1 MKERCEFFQKEMERF
16 YKKRLKF
23 DKKESKANK
32 VVSVVGPM
40 TSVLIGIGGGLV
52 IAMSVPTLGIVTAFT
67 GAAVAAVTLT
77 VKIKDYH
84 SNTKTAS
91 NVKELR
97 SDCNVTELHVG
108 QLKNDPLSVILT
120 ILKEVGIELSRIFEE
135 QLFKLH
141 DNKDVTEMASCAVNL
156 MFKFKDS
163 EKFDR
168 NTLLRNVLRG
178 EAKTN
183 PKLKTKRNNKRWE
196 ARDVFQNPGLRKE
209 IPTSVSS
216 SSFVEFEYLSKA
228 NDTCDPQTYGY
239 RGEILEMICKT
250 TNNESEA
257 RNIGCTEP
265 DGGAYDTTSSCCPV
279 DTNGARG
286 EVTYFVECDIDKE
299 YTKTCA
305 EANYYQPFH
314 CLVRCP
320 SILESFASEEG
331 NLSRPSLRNVVSKMY
346 HPRVRSVR
354 PVYRPHS
361 PRILRSL
368 SNTDLSDSDFSR
380 VNFSS
385 SRLENCDLT
394 GCTILFGELE
404 GASLCRSQF
413 KETYL
418 SHCNLTGVNAQSC
431 TWTTTKVHHSCA
443 DYADLRGGDN
453 IVGGNSW
460 EGTSLE
466 NVKIKGEPSCEYF
479 IVIMFSLFPHLSHP
493 FLLFTLSYPFYIVSY
508 PLSSAVFLFYPLLC
522 VFIPLHS
529 LLISF
534 TVSCCTYSLFSSII
548 FFILSFS
555 DVVLNSFFIFY
566 SRLSTLVLDY
576 PL

>member
-1 MKERCEFFQKEMERF
+1 MMKDRCEFFQKEMERF
-16 YKKRLKF
+16 YKKTLKF
-23 DKKESKANK
+23 DKKESKASK

-40 TSVLIGIGGGLV
+40 TSVLIGIAGGLV
-52 IAMSVPTLGIVTAFT
+52 IIMSIPTLGIVTAFT

-84 SNTKTAS
+84 RNTKTVS
-91 NVKELR
+91 NVKEL
-97 SDCNVTELHVG
+97 CKV
-108 QLKNDPLSVILT
+108 DPFSVILT

-135 QLFKLH
+135 QLFKLQ
-141 DNKDVTEMASCAVNL
+141 DDKDVTKMASCAVNL
-156 MFKFKDS
+156 MFKFKDG

-168 NTLLRNVLRG
+168 NTLLKNVLRG
-178 EAKTN
+178 EATN
-183 PKLKTKRNNKRWE
+183 QKLKTKRNNKKWH
-196 ARDVFQNPGLRKE
+196 ARDVFQNPGPRKQV
-209 IPTSVSS
+209 PKSVSS

-265 DGGAYDTTSSCCPV
+265 DVSAYDTTSSCCPV
-279 DTNGARG
+279 DTNEARG

-299 YTKTCA
+299 YTETCA
-305 EANYYQPFH
+305 ETNYYQPFH

-346 HPRVRSVR
+346 HPRVRPVR
-354 PVYRPHS
+354 TVYRPHS

-368 SNTDLSDSDFSR
+368 SNTDLSGSDFSR

-385 SRLENCDLT
+385 SSLENCDLT
-394 GCTILFGELE
+394 GCTVLFGELK

-418 SHCNLTGVNAQSC
+418 SHCNLTGVNAQRC
-431 TWTTTKVHHSCA
+431 IWTTTKVLHSCA
-443 DYADLRGGDN
+443 DDADLRGGDN

-466 NVKIKGEPSCEYF
+466 NVKIKGEPSCE
-479 IVIMFSLFPHLSHP
+479 
-493 FLLFTLSYPFYIVSY
+493 
-508 PLSSAVFLFYPLLC
+508 
-522 VFIPLHS
+522 
-529 LLISF
+529 
-534 TVSCCTYSLFSSII
+534 
-548 FFILSFS
+548 
-555 DVVLNSFFIFY
+555 
-566 SRLSTLVLDY
+566 
-576 PL
+576 

>member
-16 YKKRLKF
+16 SKKRLEF
-23 DKKESKANK
+23 DKKESKASK
-32 VVSVVGPM
+32 VVGFVGPM

-52 IAMSVPTLGIVTAFT
+52 IIMLIPTLGIVTAFA
-67 GAAVAAVTLT
+67 GAAVAALTLT
-77 VKIKDYH
+77 VKSKDYH

-97 SDCNVTELHVG
+97 SDCNVTERHVG
-108 QLKNDPLSVILT
+108 QLKVDPLSVILT

-168 NTLLRNVLRG
+168 NTLLKNVLRG
-178 EAKTN
+178 EATN
-183 PKLKTKRNNKRWE
+183 PKLKTKRNNKKWH
-196 ARDVFQNPGLRKE
+196 ARDVFQNPGLRKQ
-209 IPTSVSS
+209 IPKSVSS

-265 DGGAYDTTSSCCPV
+265 DVSAYDTTSSCCPV
-279 DTNGARG
+279 DTNEARG

-299 YTKTCA
+299 YTETCA

-346 HPRVRSVR
+346 HPRVRLVR

-368 SNTDLSDSDFSR
+368 SNTDLSGSDFSR

-385 SRLENCDLT
+385 SSLENCDLT
-394 GCTILFGELE
+394 GCTILFGELK
-404 GASLCRSQF
+404 GASLCRSEF

-418 SHCNLTGVNAQSC
+418 SHCNLTGVNAQWC
-431 TWTTTKVHHSCA
+431 IWTTTKVLHSCV
-443 DYADLRGGDN
+443 DNADLRGGDN

-466 NVKIKGEPSCEYF
+466 NAKTKGKPSCEYF
-479 IVIMFSLFPHLSHP
+479 ILIIFSLFPHLSHS
-493 FLLFTLSYPFYIVSY
+493 FLVFYSLLSFYFPYPV
-508 PLSSAVFLFYPLLC
+508 LSAVFFFYPLLC
-522 VFIPLHS
+522 AHS
-529 LLISF
+529 LLFSF
-534 TVSCCTYSLFSSII
+534 TVSCCTYSLFSPVYSIVFFYSPLPCPFFLYCII
-548 FFILSFS
+548 FLILC
-555 DVVLNSFFIFY
+555 
-566 SRLSTLVLDY
+566 
-576 PL
+576 